1 MARKRAHH
9 GSEWSATDDRRLLR
23 LHGRGIP
30 AATIAQTLGR
40 TRAAIY
46 QRLTSQKAKRKRIRR

>member
-9 GSEWSATDDRRLLR
+9 GAAWSVTDGRRLVS
-23 LHGRGIP
+23 LHGRGISG
-30 AATIAQTLGR
+30 ARIAQTLGR

-46 QRLTSQKAKRKRIRR
+46 QRLTIEKAKRKRIRR